1 MKRIS
6 AAALTALCFFSMGA
20 SSVKA
25 TSEIIP
31 LDLPSAPIIVK
42 QTDERAMLGDVN
54 AARNHEGETPL
65 VRDEKLNAIAR
76 LHARDMIARHY
87 FGHETPDGQTFDERF
102 RLAGAPY
109 RYAGENIAE
118 ISDEHEAHKALMASP
133 EHRDN
138 ILESNYRKIGIA
150 AISVGDYTTF
160 YVQEF
165 SD

>member
-6 AAALTALCFFSMGA
+6 AAALTALCFFSMAA
-20 SSVKA
+20 SGVKA

-31 LDLPSAPIIVK
+31 LDLPNAPVIVK

-54 AARNHEGETPL
+54 NARSHNGMDAL

-76 LHARDMIARHY
+76 LHARDMIVRHY
-87 FGHETPDGQTFDERF
+87 FGHETPDGQTFEERF

-109 RYAGENIAE
+109 HYAGENIAE
-118 ISDEHEAHKALMASP
+118 IGDEPSAHKALMASP

-138 ILESNYRKIGIA
+138 ILESHYRKIGIA
-150 AISVGDYTTF
+150 AISVGDYTTL